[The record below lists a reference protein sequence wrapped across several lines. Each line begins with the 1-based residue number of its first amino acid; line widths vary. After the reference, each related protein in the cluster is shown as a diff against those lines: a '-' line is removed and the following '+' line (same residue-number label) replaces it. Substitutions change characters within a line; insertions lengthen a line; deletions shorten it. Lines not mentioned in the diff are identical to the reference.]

1 MATQPTLSDV
11 LYALKITTGKNPFD
25 AKYDVNG
32 DGEVTTADVLG
43 LQKAYVG
50 KDPGFAF
57 ADNTFVSP
65 STKTAEDYAAEAKAN
80 QERIAAEQAETARRQ
95 TLLTDAQKLN
105 GRVNADLVAN
115 NPNLNAQQLA
125 SLAQRNYWSN
135 ESEAFSRVMTAMEN
149 GTAQLKQ
156 VQTGYMDET
165 GNPETELRMVA
176 PDGPPGYNSLT
187 LRATPQPGVYQFSTP
202 NQVAGGMISG
212 VIQADPT
219 TGKYAPVQDYTKQIA
234 YTPGQ
239 SGSVLGGVIG
249 DLGDIYKSLGPVG
262 TILGNAVAPGL
273 GTALSAAA
281 AIDEGNLGSV
291 AKGLLLGEGLNQLG
305 VGSTIADI
313 TGSQTAGVIGQDL
326 TKGLLSGQSLDTALT
341 NAVVNN
347 LNTIGKSVNEIA
359 GPPAPPQETPVV
371 TQELPSIFQDT
382 TSVVQNA
389 FKGSEY
395 EDLISGQDLSAD
407 SILGNTV
414 NDIISVL
421 TQDTIPAVTAQDT
434 IATVADTIPAVTAQ
448 DMLVSGQDLA
458 SDTLTGSTLDDVIK
472 KLTED
477 TVTGTTGQDTVSTVV
492 DTVTGSTGTDTVTGG
507 EATTQGGTG
516 VDTIVS
522 GTGED
527 TVSTTTDTVT
537 GGQDT
542 TVSGQDLASD
552 TLTGSTL
559 DDIIKK
565 LTEDTVVSGTATDTV
580 TGGQDTVVSGQDL
593 AADSVGGNTLQDVID
608 ILTNDTTVSGQDLS
622 ADTGTGANT
631 LNDVA
636 IALSSEGDAVS
647 GQDLAADA
655 TAGNTLAD
663 VSNALAADTTT
674 TTEQKDT
681 GLTPAQIV
689 NLLRFGAGLFGTTGL
704 LSKVTKPSSTPSTS
718 STALTPDIKPFTGT
732 YGGMN
737 MNTPEYYQ
745 QVQQNYNRLFPTS
758 NVNVS
763 KPLED
768 WYKTQ
773 VTPVTTKLFGV

>member
-57 ADNTFVSP
+57 ANNTFVSP

-115 NPNLNAQQLA
+115 NPNFNAQQLA

-202 NQVAGGMISG
+202 NQAAGGTISG

-281 AIDEGNLGSV
+281 AIDEGKLGSV

-305 VGSTIADI
+305 VGSTIADV
-313 TGSQTAGVIGQDL
+313 TGSQAAGAIGQDL

-359 GPPAPPQETPVV
+359 GPPAPPQQAVET
-371 TQELPSIFQDT
+371 PSIFQDT
-382 TSVVQNA
+382 TSVVQDA

-395 EDLISGQDLSAD
+395 ENLISGQDLSAD

-414 NDIISVL
+414 NDIISTI
-421 TQDTIPAVTAQDT
+421 TQDTLPAVTAQDT
-434 IATVADTIPAVTAQ
+434 VATVADTIPAVTAQ
-448 DMLVSGQDLA
+448 DTLVSGQDLA
-458 SDTLTGSTLDDVIK
+458 ADTLPGNTINDVIQQ
-472 KLTED
+472 L
-477 TVTGTTGQDTVSTVV
+477 VQDTVPSVQA
-492 DTVTGSTGTDTVTGG
+492 TDTV
-507 EATTQGGTG
+507 
-516 VDTIVS
+516 VS

-527 TVSTTTDTVT
+527 TVSTTVDTVT

-542 TVSGQDLASD
+542 VVSGQDLASD

-580 TGGQDTVVSGQDL
+580 TGGQDTLVSGQDL
-593 AADSVGGNTLQDVID
+593 AADSVVGNTLQDVID

-663 VSNALAADTTT
+663 VANALATDTTAT
-674 TTEQKDT
+674 NEQQDT
-681 GLTPAQIV
+681 GLTPAQIA
-689 NLLRFGAGLFGTTGL
+689 NLLRVGAGLFGTTGL
-704 LSKVTKPSSTPSTS
+704 LSRVIGTPTAPSTP

-773 VTPVTTKLFGV
+773 FTPVTTKLFGV

>member
-57 ADNTFVSP
+57 ANNTFVSP

-105 GRVNADLVAN
+105 GLVSSDLVAN
-115 NPNLNAQQLA
+115 NPNLTAQQLA

-135 ESEAFSRVMTAMEN
+135 EAPAFGSLMSAMEN
-149 GTAQLKQ
+149 GTAQVKN
-156 VQTGYMDET
+156 VQIDNEYS
-165 GNPETELRMVA
+165 ELQLIS
-176 PDGPPGYNSLT
+176 PDGTSVP
-187 LRATPQPGVYQFSTP
+187 LRSTPQEGVYQFSVYNPT
-202 NQVAGGMISG
+202 AGGTITS
-212 VIQADPT
+212 VIQADPA
-219 TGKYAPVQDYTKQIA
+219 TGKYKPVADYTKQTQ

-239 SGSVLGGVIG
+239 GGGFLGGVIG
-249 DLGDIYKSLGPVG
+249 DFGDIYKSLGPVG

-273 GTALSAAA
+273 GTALSAVA

-359 GPPAPPQETPVV
+359 GPPAPPQQAPVV
-371 TQELPSIFQDT
+371 TQETPSIFQDT
-382 TSVVQNA
+382 TSVVQDA

-421 TQDTIPAVTAQDT
+421 TQDTLPAVTAQDT
-434 IATVADTIPAVTAQ
+434 VATVADTIPAVTAQ
-448 DMLVSGQDLA
+448 DTLVSGQDLA

-477 TVTGTTGQDTVSTVV
+477 TVTE
-492 DTVTGSTGTDTVTGG
+492 STGTDTVTGG
-507 EATTQGGTG
+507 EATTQGGAG

-527 TVSTTTDTVT
+527 TVSTTVDTVT

-542 TVSGQDLASD
+542 LVSGQDLASD

-565 LTEDTVVSGTATDTV
+565 LTEDTVVSGTAEDTV
-580 TGGQDTVVSGQDL
+580 VGGQDTVVSGQDL

-608 ILTNDTTVSGQDLS
+608 ILTEDTTVSGQDLS

-681 GLTPAQIV
+681 GLTPAQIA

-704 LSKVTKPSSTPSTS
+704 LSKVTKPSSTS

>member
-57 ADNTFVSP
+57 ANNTFVSP
-65 STKTAEDYAAEAKAN
+65 STKTVEDYAAEAKAN

-212 VIQADPT
+212 VIQADPA
-219 TGKYAPVQDYTKQIA
+219 TGKYATVQDYTKQIA

-249 DLGDIYKSLGPVG
+249 NLGDIYKSLGPVG
-262 TILGNAVAPGL
+262 TILGNAITPGL

-305 VGSTIADI
+305 VGSTIADV
-313 TGSQTAGVIGQDL
+313 TGSQAAGAIGQDL
-326 TKGLLSGQSLDTALT
+326 TKGLLSGQSLDAALT

-359 GPPAPPQETPVV
+359 GPPAPPQQAIET
-371 TQELPSIFQDT
+371 PSIFQDT
-382 TSVVQNA
+382 TSVVQDA

-395 EDLISGQDLSAD
+395 ENLISGQDLSAD

-414 NDIISVL
+414 NDIISTL
-421 TQDTIPAVTAQDT
+421 AQDTLPAVTAQDT
-434 IATVADTIPAVTAQ
+434 VATVADTIPAVIAQ
-448 DMLVSGQDLA
+448 DTLVSGQDLA
-458 SDTLTGSTLDDVIK
+458 ADTLTGSTLDDIIK

-477 TVTGTTGQDTVSTVV
+477 TVTGLE
-492 DTVTGSTGTDTVTGG
+492 GTDTVTGG

-527 TVSTTTDTVT
+527 TVSTTVDTVT

-542 TVSGQDLASD
+542 VVSGQDLASD

-559 DDIIKK
+559 DDIINK
-565 LTEDTVVSGTATDTV
+565 LTEDTVVSGTAEDTV

-593 AADSVGGNTLQDVID
+593 AADSVGGNTIQDVID

-631 LNDVA
+631 LNDVSL
-636 IALSSEGDAVS
+636 ALSSEGDAVS

-663 VSNALAADTTT
+663 VSNALATDTTAT
-674 TTEQKDT
+674 NEQQDT
-681 GLTPAQIV
+681 GLTPAQIA

-704 LSKVTKPSSTPSTS
+704 LSKVTKSSSTP

-773 VTPVTTKLFGV
+773 FTPVTTKLFGV

>member
-1 MATQPTLSDV
+1 MATS
-11 LYALKITTGKNPFD
+11 
-25 AKYDVNG
+25 
-32 DGEVTTADVLG
+32 
-43 LQKAYVG
+43 
-50 KDPGFAF
+50 
-57 ADNTFVSP
+57 
-65 STKTAEDYAAEAKAN
+65 
-80 QERIAAEQAETARRQ
+80 
-95 TLLTDAQKLN
+95 LTD
-105 GRVNADLVAN
+105 
-115 NPNLNAQQLA
+115 
-125 SLAQRNYWSN
+125 SQRMRAYWSN
-135 ESEAFSRVMTAMEN
+135 ESEAFSRVMTGMEN
-149 GTAQLKQ
+149 GTAKLKEVEIGADEWGFPITQLAIT
-156 VQTGYMDET
+156 TGERPGFDTLY
-165 GNPETELRMVA
+165 LR
-176 PDGPPGYNSLT
+176 P
-187 LRATPQPGVYQFSTP
+187 TPQEGVYQFSTP
-202 NQVAGGMISG
+202 NQVAGGTISG
-212 VIQADPT
+212 VIQADPS
-219 TGKYAPVQDYTKQIA
+219 TGRYAPVADYTRQIQ

-239 SGSVLGGVIG
+239 GGGFLGSVIG

-262 TILGNAVAPGL
+262 TIIGNAVTPGL

-305 VGSTIADI
+305 VGSTLADI
-313 TGSQTAGVIGQDL
+313 TGSQTAGVIGQDFI
-326 TKGLLSGQSLDTALT
+326 KGLFTGQPFETALT
-341 NAVVNN
+341 NAFANN
-347 LNTIGKSVNEIA
+347 LNKLGTLSNELV
-359 GPPAPPQETPVV
+359 GPPAPTQQAPVV
-371 TQELPSIFQDT
+371 TQEAPSIFQDT
-382 TSVVQNA
+382 TSVVQEA

-434 IATVADTIPAVTAQ
+434 VATVADTIPAVTAQ
-448 DMLVSGQDLA
+448 DTLLSGQDLA
-458 SDTLTGSTLDDVIK
+458 ADTLTGNTLDDVIK

-477 TVTGTTGQDTVSTVV
+477 TVIETTEQDTVSTVV
-492 DTVTGSTGTDTVTGG
+492 DTVTGSEGTDTVTGG

-527 TVSTTTDTVT
+527 TVSTTVDTVT

-542 TVSGQDLASD
+542 VVSGQDLAAD

-559 DDIIKK
+559 DDIINK
-565 LTEDTVVSGTATDTV
+565 LTEDTVVSGTVEDTVTATQEDTV

-593 AADSVGGNTLQDVID
+593 AADSVGGNTIQDVID
-608 ILTNDTTVSGQDLS
+608 VLTEDTTVSGQDLS

-647 GQDLAADA
+647 GQDLASDTTTGTANTLDDIAIALAGEGSDISGQDLAADA

-663 VSNALAADTTT
+663 VSNALATDTTT

-681 GLTPAQIV
+681 GLTPAQIA

-704 LSKVTKPSSTPSTS
+704 LSKVTKTSSTP

-773 VTPVTTKLFGV
+773 FTPVTTKLFGV

>member
-57 ADNTFVSP
+57 ANNTFVSP

-115 NPNLNAQQLA
+115 NPNFNAQQLA

-202 NQVAGGMISG
+202 NQAAGGTISG

-281 AIDEGNLGSV
+281 AIDEGKLGSV

-305 VGSTIADI
+305 VGSTIADV
-313 TGSQTAGVIGQDL
+313 TGSQAAGAIGQDL

-359 GPPAPPQETPVV
+359 GPPAPPQQAVET
-371 TQELPSIFQDT
+371 PSIFQDT
-382 TSVVQNA
+382 TSVVQDA

-395 EDLISGQDLSAD
+395 ENLISGQDLSAD

-414 NDIISVL
+414 NDIISTL
-421 TQDTIPAVTAQDT
+421 SQDTVSSTVAQDT
-434 IATVADTIPAVTAQ
+434 
-448 DMLVSGQDLA
+448 LVSGQDLA
-458 SDTLTGSTLDDVIK
+458 ADTLTGSTLDDVIK

-477 TVTGTTGQDTVSTVV
+477 TVTGTIGQDTVSTVV
-492 DTVTGSTGTDTVTGG
+492 DTVTGSEGTDTVTGG

-527 TVSTTTDTVT
+527 TVSTTVDTVT

-542 TVSGQDLASD
+542 VVSGQDLASD

-580 TGGQDTVVSGQDL
+580 TGGQDTLVSGQDL
-593 AADSVGGNTLQDVID
+593 AADSVVGNTLQDVID

-663 VSNALAADTTT
+663 VSNALATDTTA

-681 GLTPAQIV
+681 GLTPAQIA

-704 LSKVTKPSSTPSTS
+704 LSKVIGTPTAPSTP

-773 VTPVTTKLFGV
+773 FTPVTTKLFGV